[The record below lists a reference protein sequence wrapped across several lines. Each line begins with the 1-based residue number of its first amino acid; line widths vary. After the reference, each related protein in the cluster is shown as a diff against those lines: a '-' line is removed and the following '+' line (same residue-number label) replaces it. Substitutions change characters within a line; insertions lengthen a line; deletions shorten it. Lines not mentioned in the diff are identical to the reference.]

1 MGEITKNEL
10 STKPLSDNQHNQ
22 GDDKLRQE
30 FNQWASD
37 GRGEEMESHHI
48 SIAEQTIAKMN
59 LQPGDRVLDLGCGA
73 GWATRILAK
82 GVAGKRGEQEGHAV
96 GIDVADE
103 MIARARAGSKDV
115 GNAIFVWGSAAEI
128 PWQNDYFDKV
138 LSVESFYYYPDQ
150 EKVLDEVRRVMAD
163 GGKLLILINLYR
175 ENHYSLRWVG
185 ELKVPVH
192 ARGEQEYKQMLERHG
207 FRDVKIEHVPDLTPS
222 PDEYS
227 GKWFKSAEELKD
239 FKRIGALLL
248 TATK

>member
-1 MGEITKNEL
+1 MAEITKNQL
-10 STKPLSDNQHNQ
+10 SNEPLSNNQQDQ

-48 SIAEQTIAKMN
+48 SIAEQTIEKMK
-59 LQPGDRVLDLGCGA
+59 LQAGDRVLDLGCGA

-82 GVAGKRGEQEGHAV
+82 AVAGRRGEQEGHAV

-103 MIARARAGSKDV
+103 MIARARSGSKDIA
-115 GNAIFVWGSAAEI
+115 NAVFVWGSAAEI

-163 GGKLLILINLYR
+163 GGKLFILINLYR

-207 FRDVKIEHVPDLTPS
+207 FRDVQIEHVPDLTPS

>member
-10 STKPLSDNQHNQ
+10 EPLSNNQHNQ

-48 SIAEQTIAKMN
+48 SIAEQTIAKMG
-59 LQPGDRVLDLGCGA
+59 LLPGDHVLDLGCGA

-103 MIARARAGSKDV
+103 MIARARAGSKEIANV
-115 GNAIFVWGSAAEI
+115 VFVWGSASEI
-128 PWQNDYFDKV
+128 PWQNAYFDKV

-150 EKVLDEVRRVMAD
+150 EKVLDDVRRVMAD
-163 GGKLLILINLYR
+163 GAKLFILINLYR

-192 ARGEQEYKQMLERHG
+192 ARGEQEYKTMLERHG